1 VVFMA
6 KVRVYQ
12 LAKEMDISSSEL
24 LDILHDLDV
33 DVSSHMSSINAETAE
48 LVKGMFADSKE
59 EDTEVKKEKAVKSG
73 KKEEQVAKEKDKEK
87 ERKKEPKKESKKE
100 GKKEKAKAKAKAGR
114 AKRDEGSKKDAK
126 ALEIEAPLTVKEY
139 ADLVKKSG
147 NEIIKTLMGLGLMA
161 NLNYSLD
168 EDTLIMLSD
177 ELGLEVE
184 IKDRAQEGN
193 NEIEELLYGPVGPE
207 IVDSEE
213 DLELRPPI
221 VTVMGHVD
229 HGKTSLL
236 DYIRKARVVERE
248 AGGITQ
254 HIGAYQTTINDKKI
268 TFIDTPGHEAFTA
281 MRARGAQVT
290 DIAILV
296 VAADDGV
303 MPQTVEAI
311 NHAKAA
317 NIPIIVAINKI
328 DRPAAQP
335 DMVKQ
340 QLAEHGLLTEDWGGD
355 TICVPIS
362 ALKGENIDD
371 LLEMVLLVA
380 ELEELKAN
388 PNRPAEGVIIESK
401 LDKGRGPVATVL
413 IKNGSMNVGDPIL
426 AGPVCG
432 RVRAMFDDK
441 GKQVKKATPSMPVEV
456 LGFSDVPNAGD
467 FVQVLED
474 EKEARQIA
482 ERRRQYIQ
490 EKTLNVDSRVS
501 LEDLYQQIQQGEVK
515 ELNVIIKA
523 DVHGSIEALRD
534 SFQKLGNE
542 EVSVKIIHTGVG
554 AINETDVNLAN
565 ASNAVIIGFNVRPD
579 ANARRIAEEENVD
592 IRTYR
597 VIYQAI
603 EELKDAMSGLLAPEL
618 KEEVTG
624 RAEVRDTFRIPGVG
638 VVAGLYVTEGIIN
651 RNSQVRL
658 LRDGVVIYE
667 GNIASLKRFEN
678 DVREVKEGFE
688 CGLGIEGYNDIKIG
702 DELEI
707 YIIKKIKRSL

>member
-1 VVFMA
+1 MA

>member
-1 VVFMA
+1 
-6 KVRVYQ
+6 
-12 LAKEMDISSSEL
+12 
-24 LDILHDLDV
+24 
-33 DVSSHMSSINAETAE
+33 
-48 LVKGMFADSKE
+48 
-59 EDTEVKKEKAVKSG
+59 
-73 KKEEQVAKEKDKEK
+73 
-87 ERKKEPKKESKKE
+87 
-100 GKKEKAKAKAKAGR
+100 
-114 AKRDEGSKKDAK
+114 
-126 ALEIEAPLTVKEY
+126 
-139 ADLVKKSG
+139 
-147 NEIIKTLMGLGLMA
+147 
-161 NLNYSLD
+161 
-168 EDTLIMLSD
+168 
-177 ELGLEVE
+177 
-184 IKDRAQEGN
+184 
-193 NEIEELLYGPVGPE
+193 
-207 IVDSEE
+207 
-213 DLELRPPI
+213 
-221 VTVMGHVD
+221 MGHVD

-523 DVHGSIEALRD
+523 DVHGSIDALRD

-707 YIIKKIKRSL
+707 YIIKR

>member
-1 VVFMA
+1 MA

-33 DVSSHMSSINAETAE
+33 DVSSYMSSINAETAE

>member
-1 VVFMA
+1 MA

-73 KKEEQVAKEKDKEK
+73 KKEEQVAKEKDKDKEK

-328 DRPAAQP
+328 DRSAAQP

>member
-1 VVFMA
+1 MA

-100 GKKEKAKAKAKAGR
+100 GKKEKAKAKAGR

>member
-1 VVFMA
+1 MA

-456 LGFSDVPNAGD
+456 LGFSDVPNA
-467 FVQVLED
+467 
-474 EKEARQIA
+474 
-482 ERRRQYIQ
+482 
-490 EKTLNVDSRVS
+490 
-501 LEDLYQQIQQGEVK
+501 
-515 ELNVIIKA
+515 
-523 DVHGSIEALRD
+523 
-534 SFQKLGNE
+534 
-542 EVSVKIIHTGVG
+542 
-554 AINETDVNLAN
+554 
-565 ASNAVIIGFNVRPD
+565 
-579 ANARRIAEEENVD
+579 
-592 IRTYR
+592 
-597 VIYQAI
+597 
-603 EELKDAMSGLLAPEL
+603 
-618 KEEVTG
+618 
-624 RAEVRDTFRIPGVG
+624 
-638 VVAGLYVTEGIIN
+638 
-651 RNSQVRL
+651 
-658 LRDGVVIYE
+658 
-667 GNIASLKRFEN
+667 
-678 DVREVKEGFE
+678 
-688 CGLGIEGYNDIKIG
+688 
-702 DELEI
+702 
-707 YIIKKIKRSL
+707 

>member
-1 VVFMA
+1 MA

-100 GKKEKAKAKAKAGR
+100 GKKEKAKAKAGR

-523 DVHGSIEALRD
+523 DVHGSIDALRD

>member
-1 VVFMA
+1 MA

-371 LLEMVLLVA
+371 LLEMVLLV
-380 ELEELKAN
+380 LSWKN
-388 PNRPAEGVIIESK
+388 SRPI
-401 LDKGRGPVATVL
+401 
-413 IKNGSMNVGDPIL
+413 PI
-426 AGPVCG
+426 
-432 RVRAMFDDK
+432 
-441 GKQVKKATPSMPVEV
+441 
-456 LGFSDVPNAGD
+456 
-467 FVQVLED
+467 VQ
-474 EKEARQIA
+474 
-482 ERRRQYIQ
+482 
-490 EKTLNVDSRVS
+490 
-501 LEDLYQQIQQGEVK
+501 
-515 ELNVIIKA
+515 
-523 DVHGSIEALRD
+523 
-534 SFQKLGNE
+534 QK
-542 EVSVKIIHTGVG
+542 V
-554 AINETDVNLAN
+554 
-565 ASNAVIIGFNVRPD
+565 
-579 ANARRIAEEENVD
+579 
-592 IRTYR
+592 
-597 VIYQAI
+597 
-603 EELKDAMSGLLAPEL
+603 
-618 KEEVTG
+618 
-624 RAEVRDTFRIPGVG
+624 
-638 VVAGLYVTEGIIN
+638 
-651 RNSQVRL
+651 
-658 LRDGVVIYE
+658 
-667 GNIASLKRFEN
+667 
-678 DVREVKEGFE
+678 
-688 CGLGIEGYNDIKIG
+688 
-702 DELEI
+702 
-707 YIIKKIKRSL
+707 

>member
-1 VVFMA
+1 MA

-59 EDTEVKKEKAVKSG
+59 EDTEVKREGCKERE
-73 KKEEQVAKEKDKEK
+73 KEEQVAKEKDKEK

-426 AGPVCG
+426 AGSVCG

-554 AINETDVNLAN
+554 
-565 ASNAVIIGFNVRPD
+565 
-579 ANARRIAEEENVD
+579 
-592 IRTYR
+592 
-597 VIYQAI
+597 
-603 EELKDAMSGLLAPEL
+603 LLM
-618 KEEVTG
+618 
-624 RAEVRDTFRIPGVG
+624 
-638 VVAGLYVTEGIIN
+638 
-651 RNSQVRL
+651 RL
-658 LRDGVVIYE
+658 MLTWPM
-667 GNIASLKRFEN
+667 LPMQ
-678 DVREVKEGFE
+678 
-688 CGLGIEGYNDIKIG
+688 
-702 DELEI
+702 
-707 YIIKKIKRSL
+707 